1 MKRGGRSFGNLLMRL
16 TLVLVI
22 LIFAFNVFLQR
33 SVLDS
38 FLFALALAV
47 GLTPELLPAI
57 ISVNLASGARRMA
70 ARNVIVKRLVSIENF
85 GSMDVL
91 CSDKTGTLTEG
102 RIHLDGALD
111 SEGASNERT
120 LRLAAINATFQT
132 GFHNPID
139 EAIAAAAGKL
149 SADASRLDE
158 IPYDFTRKRLSVLVQ
173 VDGQAMLIS
182 KGALSQVLEA
192 FTTVELANGQ
202 LAPMADQE
210 QAIRER
216 YAAFS
221 ARGPFWRSRPSTALT
236 LSTLAVVAMAVASP
250 TRPWVGCWAL
260 HRCPRSLWGPWV
272 RSFWPMSAALNG

>member
-1 MKRGGRSFGNLLMRL
+1 MLRQNRHP
-16 TLVLVI
+16 
-22 LIFAFNVFLQR
+22 
-33 SVLDS
+33 D
-38 FLFALALAV
+38 
-47 GLTPELLPAI
+47 
-57 ISVNLASGARRMA
+57 RR
-70 ARNVIVKRLVSIENF
+70 
-85 GSMDVL
+85 
-91 CSDKTGTLTEG
+91 
-102 RIHLDGALD
+102 RIRLDGALD

-158 IPYDFTRKRLSVLVQ
+158 IPYDFTRKRLSVLAQ

-192 FTTVELANGQ
+192 CTTVELANGQ

-236 LSTLAVVAMAVASP
+236 LSTLAVVAMAVAIP
-250 TRPWVGCWAL
+250 YTPLGRVLGFAPLPPLFLGPMGAIVLAYVGCAEWL
-260 HRCPRSLWGPWV
+260 K
-272 RSFWPMSAALNG
+272 RSFYRKHRMRGGKVR